1 MIGFVAAASFP
12 PNVTR
17 GEHFQ
22 EGVAAPGS
30 GQDPGTPG
38 ANGGIRRKRRC
49 LAKWNDRQRGPLPKR
64 GGRQV
69 SEKRVAVV
77 TGASRGIG
85 LAIARRLVAEGC
97 AVVIA
102 DLDQEQAQQAAAS
115 IDPSGDSMGIKM
127 DVSNYDEVAQ
137 AVQQIRE
144 RYGRIDILVNNA
156 GIIRRGTLETV
167 TEEDWDAV
175 ITVNLKGTFN
185 CCKHV
190 VPIMLERGWGRI
202 INVASIAAKL
212 GDITSA
218 PGYGPSKAGQVALT
232 KTLARELAPKGITV
246 NAVAPHAIET
256 EMSAQWSDEMRQR
269 VIAGVPMGRLGKPEE
284 VAAAVAFLASD
295 EAGFI
300 TGATLDINGGTL
312 MD

>member
-1 MIGFVAAASFP
+1 M
-12 PNVTR
+12 
-17 GEHFQ
+17 
-22 EGVAAPGS
+22 
-30 GQDPGTPG
+30 
-38 ANGGIRRKRRC
+38 
-49 LAKWNDRQRGPLPKR
+49 
-64 GGRQV
+64 
-69 SEKRVAVV
+69 SEKRVAIV
-77 TGASRGIG
+77 TGGARGIG
-85 LAIARRLVAEGC
+85 LAIVRRLVAQGC

-102 DLDQEQAQQAAAS
+102 DLDLEQARQVAATV
-115 IDPSGDSMGIKM
+115 DPSGDSMAIKL
-127 DVSNYDEVAQ
+127 DVSQYAEVEQ
-137 AVQQIRE
+137 AVEQIRE

-156 GIIRRGTLETV
+156 GIIRRGNLETV
-167 TEEDWDAV
+167 TEQDWDAV

-190 VPIMLERGWGRI
+190 VPVMLERGWGRI

-218 PGYGPSKAGQVALT
+218 PGYGPSKAGQVGLT
-232 KTLARELAPKGITV
+232 KTLARELAPRGITV

-269 VIAGVPMGRLGKPEE
+269 VIAGVPMGRLGQPDE
-284 VAAAVAFLASD
+284 VAAAVAFLASE

-300 TGATLDINGGTL
+300 TGVTLDINGGTL